1 MSVNLINSNDIDIN
15 QTNDDIELN
24 FSAVR
29 QSELSN
35 LASEISNLKNS
46 ISGSMIP
53 ISWDNTVTEISG
65 VENSIRLNTA
75 ERSCLLNFGVN
86 RSTTVAGTFEIGG
99 FDSTYAPANL
109 VIGPAITSISGQ
121 GTYACQIS
129 IDSSG
134 KININNAGHA
144 SSTFRGQI
152 KWYY

>member
-1 MSVNLINSNDIDIN
+1 MKNKI
-15 QTNDDIELN
+15 
-24 FSAVR
+24 
-29 QSELSN
+29 
-35 LASEISNLKNS
+35 ASSDHLHKLMLVS
-46 ISGSMIP
+46 IP
-53 ISWDNTVTEISG
+53 
-65 VENSIRLNTA
+65 
-75 ERSCLLNFGVN
+75 RSCLLNFGVN

-99 FDSTYAPANL
+99 FDNTYAPANL